1 MLRFRLAVASSV
13 VAAGFIACVGD
24 DPTATTTPSNDAGGT
39 TDTGSP
45 PNDAT
50 APGDDAGDAAQ
61 PRCRTEDPFAA
72 PVELAN
78 VNDLSPTHPRLTAD
92 ELEMFFQSRKDKR
105 IYVARRGTTT
115 VAFDP
120 PQLLAT
126 AVADAADTA
135 QDPSISGDGKTLF
148 FSLGSKLA
156 KMDRTDRVS
165 PFGTPQL
172 IGLDDPDAL
181 EQDPHVLPDKSAL
194 YFGREAADGGTSM
207 FRAASGTTGFAA
219 PTAIV
224 VPGQPVHPSAS
235 EDELTLYYADTTDG
249 RIHRVTRGSTAEI
262 FGNATVVAELSVSA
276 DAGGTDR
283 PGWLSPDGCRM
294 YLAAGGL
301 QTSKLY
307 LATKKPR

>member
-1 MLRFRLAVASSV
+1 MLRLRLAAASSLL
-13 VAAGFIACVGD
+13 AAAFIACVGD
-24 DPTATTTPSNDAGGT
+24 DPSATTPPVDAGTPVDGT
-39 TDTGSP
+39 STDDS
-45 PNDAT
+45 AT
-50 APGDDAGDAAQ
+50 QDSSTGDAAT
-61 PRCRTEDPFAA
+61 PRCHVEDPFDA

-105 IYVARRGTTT
+105 IYVARRGSTT

-156 KMDRTDRVS
+156 KMERTDRVS
-165 PFGTPQL
+165 PFASPQL

-181 EQDPHVLPDKSAL
+181 EQDPHILPDKSAL
-194 YFGREAADGGTSM
+194 YFGREAVDGGGTSM

-219 PTAIV
+219 PTGIV

-235 EDELTLYYADTTDG
+235 DDELTLYYADTTDG

-262 FGNATVVAELSVSA
+262 FGNPTVVPELSISA